1 MRDLHGFLLSLK
13 ETQRGFVLLPK
24 KTTAASLYTISIYDR
39 LIGMLYLSTEG
50 EPIFPSASKNL

>member
-1 MRDLHGFLLSLK
+1 M
-13 ETQRGFVLLPK
+13 LLPK